1 VPGLKPFRKIPENIV
16 EWSKWMRE
24 QETGGSVASS
34 TTTTTFP
41 DGSTTT
47 TVTETVSTR
56 WEVED
61 FSGHYTLR
69 ESDDGKLLRSIG
81 GSATN
86 FTVDAGWL
94 NGENGQVVI
103 MQYGAG
109 VVTVVAGSGVTIRT
123 PSTLVFNEQYGTV
136 TLIQIANNEYVIAG
150 RMAP

>member
-1 VPGLKPFRKIPENIV
+1 VAGLKPFRKIPENIV
-16 EWSKWMRE
+16 EWTKWMRE

-34 TTTTTFP
+34 TT
-41 DGSTTT
+41 STTT
-47 TVTETVSTR
+47 VDGTTTTTTTTASTR
-56 WEVED
+56 WVVED
-61 FSGHYTLR
+61 FSGNYILR
-69 ESDDGKLLRSIG
+69 DADDGKLMRSTG

-86 FTVDAGWL
+86 FTVNAGWL
-94 NGENGQVVI
+94 NGENGQVTV

-109 VVTVVAGSGVTIRT
+109 TVTVVAGSGVTIRT

>member
-1 VPGLKPFRKIPENIV
+1 VAGLKPFRKIPENIV
-16 EWSKWMRE
+16 EWTKWMRE

-34 TTTTTFP
+34 TVSVTNA

-47 TVTETVSTR
+47 TTTTSSSRCVID
-56 WEVED
+56 D
-61 FSGHYTLR
+61 FSGDYTLR
-69 ESDDGKLLRSIG
+69 DDDDGKLMRSTS

-86 FTVDAGWL
+86 FTVPTGWL
-94 NGENGQVVI
+94 NGENGQVTI

-109 VVTVVAGSGVTIRT
+109 TVTVVAASGVTIRT

-136 TLIQIANNEYVIAG
+136 TLIQIDNDEYVIAG